1 MAKSIH
7 LCVHKAF
14 LGVFSLRVCVMIFSA
29 CESVL
34 GEEGSQIVVIRS
46 LAVLGSGLSHSSECG
61 AGGTAGFSEPWYFTL
76 IYPLPL

>member
-1 MAKSIH
+1 MECFPSGSVE
-7 LCVHKAF
+7 CSEP
-14 LGVFSLRVCVMIFSA
+14 GLRVMIFSA

-46 LAVLGSGLSHSSECG
+46 LAVLGSGLSHSSEYG